1 MASKLIGSFSFIHL
15 SVLDKNN
22 EVIHIHSHMPPD
34 FNPKQSS
41 AVEIEID
48 QSETFMFQS

>member
-1 MASKLIGSFSFIHL
+1 MHL

-22 EVIHIHSHMPPD
+22 EIVHIHSHMPPD
-34 FNPKQSS
+34 FNPKKSS

-48 QSETFMFQS
+48 QKEAFIFQN